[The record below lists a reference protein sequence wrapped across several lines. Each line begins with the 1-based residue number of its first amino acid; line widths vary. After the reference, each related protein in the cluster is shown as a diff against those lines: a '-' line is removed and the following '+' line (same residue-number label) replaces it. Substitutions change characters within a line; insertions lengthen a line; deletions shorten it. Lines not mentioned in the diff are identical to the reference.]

1 MKARRRNLDTSTIVV
16 ASTSTNKIKVFHS
29 KVSQMVL
36 IKKRTKLGKVQHF
49 LTKLQMFSKPAH
61 NKNTALYI
69 FSTEVPLYRGWPT
82 YTKFSMHVLYGAPH
96 DQFAHGDC
104 C

>member
-1 MKARRRNLDTSTIVV
+1 
-16 ASTSTNKIKVFHS
+16 
-29 KVSQMVL
+29 MVL

-69 FSTEVPLYRGWPT
+69 FSTEVPLYSCTEVGLHILNLVCTARNMINSRT
-82 YTKFSMHVLYGAPH
+82 VTAASIHVAAP
-96 DQFAHGDC
+96 A
-104 C
+104 